1 MKRNSIKKIK
11 KHKENGEKSWLSRQE
26 GLRSIAIQDL
36 TTTAVLEC
44 LQAKTV
50 FSRKKN
56 VGEVACCRQFSFG
69 QTIIFFTVEVV
80 VNCENDRV
88 YATRK
93 HSRMYPNTFESGV
106 MFWTPVASNSSLG
119 IPWRN
124 SRIKQQML
132 CRIIIRIYCHP
143 HYLLDIHDLVLEP
156 NSLHCFVFL

>member
-1 MKRNSIKKIK
+1 MFAEKLLMCTKSFRRSNLRKQNSKKTFQIKPEGEKKFNEKNK
-11 KHKENGEKSWLSRQE
+11 KHKENGEKSWLFRVSRQE

-119 IPWRN
+119 IP
-124 SRIKQQML
+124 
-132 CRIIIRIYCHP
+132 
-143 HYLLDIHDLVLEP
+143 
-156 NSLHCFVFL
+156 